1 MLVVSTP
8 AWMFEFV
15 QVGTALLLRQWCMYV
30 VRKDCGD
37 AHAAGNALSFSFSLI
52 KQDKKS
58 R

>member
-15 QVGTALLLRQWCMYV
+15 QVGTALLLRQWCIYIIEE
-30 VRKDCGD
+30 DCEH